1 MNIGIPK
8 QYQAISSNTNTV
20 RAKCLVGIPQLV
32 EKLRNLISEISVQ
45 NRAGP
50 EAYISD

>member
-8 QYQAISSNTNTV
+8 QYQV
-20 RAKCLVGIPQLV
+20 IPIPFGQNALQPP
-32 EKLRNLISEISVQ
+32 KLIKKLKNLIFEVAVQ